1 VKKVLFVCIKN
12 TSRSPMAE
20 ALAALHASG
29 WEVYSAGIN
38 PGKEPNPEAVR
49 AMKEIGCDI
58 GAHRPKHVSNFNQLT
73 FDLVAKMDAP
83 DISDFVTARWI
94 ENWDI
99 PDPANGGIEEFR
111 KVRDLLQERIRRV
124 LGDARRDSRNDPLS
138 RAA

>member
-1 VKKVLFVCIKN
+1 LKKALFICIKN

-20 ALAALHASG
+20 ALARQRVPG
-29 WEVYSAGIN
+29 WEVHSAGIN
-38 PGKEPNPEAVR
+38 PGEAPNPQAVK
-49 AMKEIGCDI
+49 AMKELGCDI
-58 GAHRPKHVSNFNQLT
+58 SQHKPKHVSEFQKIT

-83 DISDFVTARWI
+83 DVSDFVKAKWI

-111 KVRDLLQERIRRV
+111 KVRDLIEKRV
-124 LGDARRDSRNDPLS
+124 RECLADPEDDKLS